1 MSIALIAVLNF
12 TAMRGFTPY
21 VVLEELYY
29 IPLFL
34 GVLWFGLQGGVATYL
49 LVALSYIPFSFDRW
63 SVTFPQQL
71 DTIIHLLFNA
81 LFVVVVVLFVERD
94 RKKHRQAAQERYF
107 SGIGKASTV
116 IVHDLKNPLIS
127 ILGFAKR
134 IQQDQGDREMAAR
147 VILESAQTMQ
157 RIVNDVLEFARPI
170 RLNNVR
176 SDIRKCLQRAGE
188 SCRIKVDERGVML
201 KTTLPP
207 EPLLCE
213 VDSFLLE
220 RALVNLIDNSVDA
233 SQRGGIVVVSAVG
246 VKNNVTITIKDH
258 GSGMDQETLDNLFML
273 SYTTKNDGTGFGVPI
288 SRKVIEAHGGAIR
301 ITSQPGSGTEV
312 IIDLPVK

>member
-1 MSIALIAVLNF
+1 
-12 TAMRGFTPY
+12 MRGLTPY
-21 VVLEELYY
+21 IVLEELYY

-63 SVTFPQQL
+63 SATFPQQL

-134 IQQDQGDREMAAR
+134 IQQNQGDREMAAQ

-157 RIVNDVLEFARPI
+157 KIVNDVLEFARPI
-170 RLNNVR
+170 RLNSAR
-176 SDIRKCLQRAGE
+176 SDIGKCIQRAGE
-188 SCRIKVDERGVML
+188 SCRIKIDQKGVIL

-213 VDSFLLE
+213 ADTFLLE

-233 SQRGGIVVVSAVG
+233 SPRGGTVAVSAVG
-246 VKNNVTITIKDH
+246 VKNYVSITINDH
-258 GSGMDQETLDNLFML
+258 GSGMNQETLDNLFML

-288 SRKVIEAHGGAIR
+288 SRKIVEAHGGAIR
-301 ITSQPGSGTEV
+301 ITSQSGAGTKV
-312 IIDLPVK
+312 VIDLPVKGAYKP